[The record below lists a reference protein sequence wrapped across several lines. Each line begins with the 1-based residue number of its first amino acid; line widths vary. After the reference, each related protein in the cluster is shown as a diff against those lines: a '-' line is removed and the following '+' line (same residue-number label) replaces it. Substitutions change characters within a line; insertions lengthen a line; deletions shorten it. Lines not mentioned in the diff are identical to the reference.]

1 MQTVTQIAKDILA
14 REGGYVN
21 DPDDPGGATN
31 HGVTVH
37 RMRRLGLDLT
47 GDGVVDEQDVRVL
60 DADRALHIFIDHYFQ
75 GPGLDGLPA
84 ALQPSVF
91 DMYVNAGNNAIKIQ
105 QRLLNQMRITVAV
118 DGALGLQTHAA
129 TAQAMAAAPNHFV
142 DAYGIA
148 RRNYYY
154 RLADGRAASRKFALR
169 RDGGKG
175 GWITR
180 AEDLMRRAIILLTFS
195 TKRGQHHGVDRAN
208 HVRHFW

>member
-37 RMRRLGLDLT
+37 TMRRLGLDLT
-47 GDGVVDEQDVRVL
+47 GDGIVDNEDVQVLDVARVL
-60 DADRALHIFIDHYFQ
+60 QIFIDHYFR
-75 GPGLDGLPA
+75 GPGLDGLPI

-91 DMYVNAGNNAIKIQ
+91 DMYVNAGNNAIKVL
-105 QRLLNQMRITVAV
+105 QRLLNQMRIVVTV
-118 DGALGLQTHAA
+118 DGALGPLTIVA
-129 TAQAMAAAPNHFV
+129 TTQAMAAAPDYLA

-154 RLADGRAASRKFALR
+154 RLADGRAASRKYAR
-169 RDGGKG
+169 KRDGGKG
-175 GWITR
+175 GWIVR
-180 AEDLMRRAIILLTFS
+180 AEAFIAPRYHFTEH
-195 TKRGQHHGVDRAN
+195 QHTARTASWG
-208 HVRHFW
+208 